1 MVLKSI
7 TINKLHKDNENSY
20 ANDKF
25 TFRKEN

>member
-20 ANDKF
+20 VNDKF
-25 TFRKEN
+25 TFMQET

>member
-20 ANDKF
+20 VNDKF
-25 TFRKEN
+25 TFM